1 MKSVRLRRF
10 CRHAFLCLLVF
21 VPLAWALPKGLFY
34 YQVKHQLLPVL
45 SVKLA
50 DVHAFSLSG
59 SPGYER
65 LMASINRDLQHSHY
79 ASPLPV
85 LGDCQLRLLDLYG
98 QTEPLSGGFSGVL
111 AFDWFHGLEKQT
123 AHLLVSCSGNWPVLG
138 LSQLF
143 LALST
148 AFVFALLPVPL
159 GSLARQW
166 QKRFVQDGVDEK
178 TALQLAIAI
187 EALNRHQ
194 QKAFKLMSEISDE
207 SPQQLLDKIKNVDIA
222 PLSDSQWQWFERGYM
237 HTHSLSQA
245 LSIAQCEDDL
255 CFYPDEHKVMIHGL
269 ECLLPQT
276 PFYYYQWYARLKL
289 ADGEGWYINP
299 AADRPDSVAAGQL
312 VILMQQHSGH
322 GKAINDLQR
331 QGLRSK
337 VLDQN
342 RNKLKDKLHE
352 MLGETLAAGYL
363 FNVRRDQKSGRH
375 QYQLAVP
382 ADKLQIIPQ

>member
-1 MKSVRLRRF
+1 MTSVRLRRI
-10 CRHAFLCLLVF
+10 CRHTFLCLLLF
-21 VPLAWALPKGLFY
+21 LPLAWALPKGLFY

-59 SPGYER
+59 SSGNER

-79 ASPLPV
+79 ASPLTV
-85 LGDCQLRLLDLYG
+85 LGECQLRLVDLYG
-98 QTEPLSGGFSGVL
+98 EKELASGWFSGVL
-111 AFDWFHGLEKQT
+111 AFNWYHGLDKQT
-123 AHLLVSCSGNWPVLG
+123 AYLQMSCSGNWLVLG

-166 QKRFVQDGVDEK
+166 QKRFVQDGADEK

-194 QKAFKLMSEISDE
+194 QKAFKLMSGLSDE
-207 SPQQLLDKIKNVDIA
+207 SPLQLLDKIKNVDIA

-237 HTHSLSQA
+237 HTQSLSQA
-245 LSIAQCEDDL
+245 LSIAQCEDDVR
-255 CFYPDEHKVMIHGL
+255 FYSDEHKVVIHGL
-269 ECLLPQT
+269 ECRLPQT
-276 PFYYYQWYARLKL
+276 PFYYYQWYAALKL

-299 AADRPDSVAAGQL
+299 AADRPDPVAAGQL
-312 VILMQQHSGH
+312 VVLMQNHAGH

-352 MLGETLAAGYL
+352 ILGETLAAGYL

-382 ADKLQIIPQ
+382 DDKLRIISQ